1 MCRNNDS
8 CIFMKLKAKNRGFT
22 LIELLVV
29 IAIISIL
36 SSIVLVSLN
45 SARSKARD
53 AKRIAEVKQLMTAL
67 ELYYDLNGHYPVSTG
82 GCGAS
87 SPNNGWCNSVESLS
101 DGHWIHDNGV
111 ANVLS
116 PFMSSEP
123 IDPRQGSSPNWLP
136 LNGGT
141 IFYVAPGSSSGQ
153 WYMIVFGLE
162 NYPHPLENQDGVTAC
177 DGTKYHYGNDSN
189 GIITI
194 GASCA
199 Q

>member
-1 MCRNNDS
+1 MSKQD
-8 CIFMKLKAKNRGFT
+8 RGFT

-36 SSIVLVSLN
+36 ASVVLVSLN
-45 SARSKARD
+45 SARAKARD
-53 AKRIAEVKQLMTAL
+53 AERILEIKQLMTAL
-67 ELYYDLNGHYPVSTG
+67 ELYYDLNDHYPISSG

-87 SPNNGWCNSVESLS
+87 SPNGGWCNSVQSLS
-101 DGHWIHDNGV
+101 GGHWIRDNGT
-111 ANVLS
+111 ANVLA
-116 PFMSSEP
+116 PFLSVEP
-123 IDPRQGSSPNWLP
+123 IDPIQGSLPNWTP

-141 IFYVAPGSSSGQ
+141 IFYFASGYGGSGK

-162 NYPHPLENQDGVTAC
+162 NYPHFFENQDGVRAC
-177 DGTKYHYGNDSN
+177 DGTYFHYGSNSN

-194 GASCA
+194 GANCA

>member
-1 MCRNNDS
+1 
-8 CIFMKLKAKNRGFT
+8 MKSKAKNHGFT

-29 IAIISIL
+29 IAIIGIL

-53 AKRIAEVKQLMTAL
+53 VKRIAEIKQLMTAL
-67 ELYYDLNGHYPVSTG
+67 ELYYDSNGHFPISSG

-87 SPNNGWCNSVESLS
+87 SPNGSWCNSVQSLS
-101 DGHWIHDNGV
+101 GGHWIRDNGV

-116 PFMSSEP
+116 PFMASEP
-123 IDPRQGSSPNWLP
+123 IDPKQGSSPNWTP

-141 IFYVAPGSSSGQ
+141 IFYFASGYGGSGQ

-162 NYPHPLENQDGVTAC
+162 NYPNSLENQDGVKAC
-177 DGTKYHYGNDSN
+177 DGTNFHYGSGSN
-189 GIITI
+189 GIITM

>member
-1 MCRNNDS
+1 MNYKIN
-8 CIFMKLKAKNRGFT
+8 KHNKGFT

-29 IAIISIL
+29 IAIIGL
-36 SSIVLVSLN
+36 LASIVLVSLN
-45 SARSKARD
+45 SARAKARD
-53 AKRIAEVKQLMTAL
+53 TKRIAEVRQLMIAL
-67 ELYYDLNGHYPVSTG
+67 EMYYDSNSHYPISSG

-87 SPNNGWCNSVESLS
+87 SPNGAWCNSVQSLS
-101 DGHWIHDNGV
+101 GGHWIHDSGT

-116 PFMSSEP
+116 SFMSSEP
-123 IDPRQGSSPNWLP
+123 TDPKQGSSPNWTP

-141 IFYVAPGSSSGQ
+141 IFYFASGYGGSGQ

-162 NYPHPLENQDGVTAC
+162 NYPHSFEDQDGVTAC
-177 DGTKYHYGNDSN
+177 DDTYFHYGNGSN

-194 GASCA
+194 GVNCA